1 MDDKYIAWADIKGV
15 RYPLCLS
22 IGSSA
27 ALEKEF
33 GSVTGVVNCIAG
45 HADKNE
51 ISELMRSI
59 LKAARPLAKA
69 GQSYLAGTALL
80 TGRPIEDI
88 PELPAD
94 EVLSDVL
101 SANEML
107 ELWTACL
114 TAMRVG
120 SAREVE
126 VAKDNSPKN
135 AENAM

>member
-1 MDDKYIAWADIKGV
+1 MDNKYIAWADIKGTK
-15 RYPLCLS
+15 YPLCLS

-27 ALEKEF
+27 ALEEAF
-33 GSVTGVVNCIAG
+33 GSVTGVVNCIAQ
-45 HADKNE
+45 HADNNE

-59 LKAARPLAKA
+59 LKAARPLAQA
-69 GQSYLAGTALL
+69 GQNYLTGTALL
-80 TGRPIEDI
+80 TGQPIDDI
-88 PELPAD
+88 PEFPAD
-94 EVLSDVL
+94 EVLSTVL

>member
-45 HADKNE
+45 HADKKE

-59 LKAARPLAKA
+59 LKAARPLAQA

-80 TGRPIEDI
+80 TGHPIDDI

-94 EVLSDVL
+94 EVLSNVL

>member
-59 LKAARPLAKA
+59 LKAARPLAQA
-69 GQSYLAGTALL
+69 GQSYLAGTSLL
-80 TGRPIEDI
+80 TGQSIDDI